1 MTCEFQVSTNNGEEL
16 LRVVLETEGALE
28 STEVHLNTLNT
39 HLATLVGGPEYTKL
53 YQTIEE
59 INEAYIQNLTILAV
73 QKAKAGIVG
82 KTWYKKST

>member
-1 MTCEFQVSTNNGEEL
+1 MSTNEL
-16 LRVVLETEGALE
+16 LQIVLDTEDALE
-28 STEVHLNTLNT
+28 GTEEHLNTLNA
-39 HLATLVGGPEYTKL
+39 HLATLMSGPEYTKL
-53 YQTIEE
+53 HQITEE

>member
-1 MTCEFQVSTNNGEEL
+1 MTCEFPVSTNEL
-16 LRVVLETEGALE
+16 LQVVIDTEEALE
-28 STEVHLNTLNT
+28 STEEHLDTLNA
-39 HLATLVGGPEYTKL
+39 HLATLIGGPEYTKL
-53 YQTIEE
+53 HEIVQE